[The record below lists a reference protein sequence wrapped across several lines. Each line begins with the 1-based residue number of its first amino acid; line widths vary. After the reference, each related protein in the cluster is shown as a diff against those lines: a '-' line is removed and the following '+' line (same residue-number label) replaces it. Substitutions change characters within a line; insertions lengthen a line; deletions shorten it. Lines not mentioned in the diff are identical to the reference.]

1 MSVHQWKMICYLFQS
16 IYIGKKKYPL
26 ASNQSY
32 EMLVFTYWQEMG
44 FLLEIYLRTLGMRAW
59 DLVRL
64 IFLISESS

>member
-1 MSVHQWKMICYLFQS
+1 VENDLLFIS
-16 IYIGKKKYPL
+16 KHIYRKKKYPL

-64 IFLISESS
+64 IFLIYESS